1 MTMKYSFCLKKLTVS
16 LISFLFYG
24 LCFAA
29 QTTISNPN
37 WVIAAEQFVSTQK
50 KEDSISNALTLDIPN
65 RILEK
70 LDNSLFR
77 EIPSD
82 ENYERETNKLKN
94 DRLSLFLQLSNAVK
108 KRDALVL
115 ENYTERELKTKIAA
129 EEKTIQ
135 EIKDKIDEN
144 LKQQKEIRD
153 KLLVDKDSGE
163 ESKKQTQNNKS
174 NSGKK
179 SGILNRTFEEY
190 KTFFKNVFEEEEEV
204 IVEKITPYTGGSS
217 SSGGTG
223 FYTRSAAL
231 AEANYKSK
239 DFEDEMLAKK
249 INGLLYGQITS
260 YGDYIFVTA
269 SVMVYP
275 GAKVLATVS
284 EAGSIDELD
293 LISDSIAQSLIPSIT
308 NSLPIS
314 LYVSISPPEAAKK
327 AIVYIDE
334 VIYQNNGDLITLDSG
349 VHFVQIVSENYRTA
363 GTTYFFNGNTKYLIE
378 VELEPTV
385 QGELYLSHSKNLA
398 GTFYQNGLTTPQ
410 TEEGKSIISINGDV
424 VLGQF
429 IAENGE
435 GAFFYIPEN
444 MMTNLNS
451 VEINAKPFNRND
463 YIESQRR
470 KMYDAYSILIISLIP
485 HFVAKGQSKIRG
497 DSSQGWKIAS
507 TATSAVAIGCGA
519 WFVYNLVRYFIAAD
533 SVIPALPH
541 SDKKSEKTQKQ
552 KDKEKEA
559 DE

>member
-1 MTMKYSFCLKKLTVS
+1 MTTKYSFCLKKLTAS
-16 LISFLFYG
+16 LIIFLFCG
-24 LCFAA
+24 VCFAA
-29 QTTISNPN
+29 QTTTSNTN
-37 WVIAAEQFVSTQK
+37 WIIAAEQFASTQK
-50 KEDSISNALTLDIPN
+50 KADPISNALTIDIPN

-82 ENYERETNKLKN
+82 ESYERETNKLKN

-153 KLLVDKDSGE
+153 KLLSNNDSGKDTDRQSQGKNTSE
-163 ESKKQTQNNKS
+163 KKD
-174 NSGKK
+174 GK
-179 SGILNRTFEEY
+179 LNRTFEEY
-190 KTFFKNVFEEEEEV
+190 KTFFKNVFEDEEEV
-204 IVEKITPYTGGSS
+204 IIEKITPYTGGSS
-217 SSGGTG
+217 NSGGTG
-223 FYTRSAAL
+223 FYTRSSAL
-231 AEANYKSK
+231 NEADYGSK
-239 DFEDEMLAKK
+239 VFEDEMLAKK
-249 INGLLYGQITS
+249 INALLYGQITI
-260 YGDYIFVTA
+260 YGDYLFVTA
-269 SVMVYP
+269 TVRVYP
-275 GAKVLATVS
+275 GAKELATVS
-284 EAGSIDELD
+284 EAGSIEELD

-334 VIYQNNGDLITLDSG
+334 VIYQNNGELITLDSG

-363 GTTYFFNGNTKYLIE
+363 GTTYFFNGNTKYLVE
-378 VELEPTV
+378 VELEPSV

-410 TEEGKSIISINGDV
+410 SEDGKSVISINGDV

-444 MMTNLNS
+444 MITNLNS
-451 VEINAKPFNRND
+451 LEINAKPFDRND
-463 YIESQRR
+463 YIEKYRR
-470 KMYDAYSILIISLIP
+470 KSYNAYSILIISLIP
-485 HFVAKGQSKIRG
+485 HFVAKGQYKAREG
-497 DSSQGWKIAS
+497 TDNAQVWKIAS

-533 SVIPALPH
+533 SVIPVQPH
-541 SDKKSEKTQKQ
+541 KDKKADKKQ

-559 DE
+559 EK